1 MTREQQILETIR
13 ALFAREKAL
22 LAGRRVVLFGS
33 RAAGTS
39 RPRSDFDIGI
49 EGGSPLSATSFQ
61 HIVDRLEEIDTLYRL
76 DLVDLQTVSGRFRE
90 NAIKQVKVI
99 YE

>member
-1 MTREQQILETIR
+1 MTREQQILEAIR
-13 ALFAREKAL
+13 SLLANEKAV
-22 LAGRRVVLFGS
+22 LAGHRVVLFGS
-33 RAAGTS
+33 RASGTS

-61 HIVDRLEEIDTLYRL
+61 YLVDRLEEIETLYRI
-76 DLVDLQTVSGRFRE
+76 DLVDMQTVPERFRQ
-90 NAIKQVKVI
+90 NAAKQVKVI